1 MCYKSTEDT
10 LNHIGSIKA
19 IHAVS
24 SHDTIL
30 TANNLEIRWLIEFHP
45 IVKAVVDFS
54 DEIAIVAQ
62 LVLTDVNKLGEVFP
76 LHVLAF
82 SVEIEPDIAQIC
94 IIQIPYDFIHLLTNL
109 KL

>member
-1 MCYKSTEDT
+1 MCYKSTEDS
-10 LNHIGSIKA
+10 LNHICSIKA
-19 IHAVS
+19 IHAIR

-45 IVKAVVDFS
+45 IIKPVVNFS

-62 LVLTDVNKLGEVFP
+62 LVLTDVNELGEVLP
-76 LHVLAF
+76 LHVLTF

-94 IIQIPYDFIHLLTNL
+94 IIQIPYDFIHLLANS

>member
-1 MCYKSTEDT
+1 MCYKSTEHT

-19 IHAVS
+19 IHAIRS
-24 SHDTIL
+24 KGTIL
-30 TANNLEIRWLIEFHP
+30 RTNNLEIRWLIKLHP

-54 DEIAIVAQ
+54 DEISIVAQ
-62 LVLTDVNKLGEVFP
+62 FVLTDVNQLGEVFP

-82 SVEIEPDIAQIC
+82 SVEIKPDIAQIC
-94 IIQIPYDFIHLLTNL
+94 IIQIPYDFIHLLANS